1 MAEFP
6 RTDPAWE
13 LSALEDMR
21 RAVEALDHQTG
32 NLYDYLDKG
41 RPDSAGKA
49 EAERRITEYD
59 SLAESAMREY
69 IKHIARLRRE
79 RPELVEQ
86 WVSEHISR
94 LDGLMPRV
102 GEIAASELERSTLLF
117 VVDSLKKRWSGVL
130 SGDDNPVVEH
140 SAFCAYRP

>member
-21 RAVEALDHQTG
+21 RAIEALDHQTG
-32 NLYDYLDKG
+32 SLYDYLDKG
-41 RPDSAGKA
+41 RPDGADKE
-49 EAERRITEYD
+49 EAERRISEYD
-59 SLAESAMREY
+59 SLSESTMREY
-69 IKHIARLRRE
+69 VKHITRLRHE

-86 WVSEHISR
+86 WVSGHISR
-94 LDGLMPRV
+94 LDGLVPRL
-102 GEIAASELERSTLLF
+102 GEIATSELERNALLF
-117 VVDSLKKRWSGVL
+117 VVGSLKKRWSGVL

-140 SAFCAYRP
+140 RAFRAVLP